1 MSAHAY
7 NWWFIRSALIHL
19 TVACDVY
26 DFIELFPYHQK
37 TSEDNF
43 HHVSNCHALWGNRD
57 SFERRLAM
65 QYLWSSQFHLITCQN
80 VAARFINDIFSYFTL
95 NSLVCDLN
103 LSSASENETNALIF
117 FGKCHLTIPDRR
129 LTTSLLGNV
138 TRNVRSIC
146 QLITG
151 YRKVWRC

>member
-7 NWWFIRSALIHL
+7 NWWFTRSALIHL

-43 HHVSNCHALWGNRD
+43 HHVSNCHALWKNRD
-57 SFERRLAM
+57 SFERRLAV

-80 VAARFINDIFSYFTL
+80 VAARFINGIFSYFTL

-117 FGKCHLTIPDRR
+117 FE
-129 LTTSLLGNV
+129 NV
-138 TRNVRSIC
+138 TLQYQIEGW
-146 QLITG
+146 QPHYWET
-151 YRKVWRC
+151 